1 MRSPKGLKQNTAIFA
16 YELEAIDDQ
25 KFLGS
30 GQKNKHKL
38 ISNVSK
44 EQKPKQKV

>member
-1 MRSPKGLKQNTAIFA
+1 MRSPKGLKQNTTIFA

-30 GQKNKHKL
+30 G
-38 ISNVSK
+38 
-44 EQKPKQKV
+44 